1 MSYDINEACSK
12 MLMTVLHLE
21 IQHWLWVKFG
31 WQGRTTGKDDREVG
45 AQEGGPPRGS
55 TDQVVP
61 GGSHLGIGNFS
72 GPACLQ

>member
-1 MSYDINEACSK
+1 MGKI
-12 MLMTVLHLE
+12 
-21 IQHWLWVKFG
+21 WVA
-31 WQGRTTGKDDREVG
+31 GKDDREVG

-72 GPACLQ
+72 GPACLQSVRALQLMGALPCHHS